1 MSSAVEPWMEEPMRR
16 FVHDAGVSLA
26 IIAHPSGQVL
36 GQMGFARAVD
46 VMSACALAAAINASG
61 AELGRML
68 EGKPFNGLH
77 HPSASRQAYL
87 VTAETAR
94 GPYLFLTVFDGTS
107 SLGLVRVFFDEF
119 RARFANAAPPA
130 PAAPERALAADFEG
144 DLHRN
149 LAVLFGKAS

>member
-1 MSSAVEPWMEEPMRR
+1 MNGAVETWMEEPMRR
-16 FVHDAGVSLA
+16 FVRDSGVSLA
-26 IIAHPSGQVL
+26 LIAHTSGQVL

-68 EGKPFNGLH
+68 DGKPFNGLH
-77 HPSASRQAYL
+77 HPSAGRQAYL

-94 GPYLFLTVFDGTS
+94 GPYLFLTVFDQAS

-119 RARFANAAPPA
+119 RVRFAEAAPPA
-130 PAAPERALAADFEG
+130 EAHPEPALAADFEQ